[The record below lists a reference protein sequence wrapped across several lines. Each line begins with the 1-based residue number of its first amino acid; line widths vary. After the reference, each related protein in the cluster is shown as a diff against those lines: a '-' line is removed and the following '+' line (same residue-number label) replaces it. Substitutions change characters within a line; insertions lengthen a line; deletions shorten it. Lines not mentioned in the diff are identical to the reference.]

1 VVSSGSNPSQGR
13 NSAVLA
19 NTLKQ
24 ALNIAVRYLL
34 PLLLLPGLA
43 WGSCYT
49 HPDNGATYCTVA
61 SECPTGTIPLLSG
74 GLYSCARF
82 TVSCIPPLI
91 WNNER
96 GCIPS
101 SSACKVTIS
110 FSPGDPLGAIPQTSG
125 ICTPEEFRR
134 ATIAALVKLLD

>member
-1 VVSSGSNPSQGR
+1 MR
-13 NSAVLA
+13 A
-19 NTLKQ
+19 
-24 ALNIAVRYLL
+24 YLL
-34 PLLLLPGLA
+34 VLLLPGLA
-43 WGSCYT
+43 SAACYT
-49 HPDNGATYCTVA
+49 HPDNGSTYCTVA
-61 SECPTGTIPLLSG
+61 SECPTGTIALFSG
-74 GLYSCARF
+74 GAYQCGRF

-101 SSACKVTIS
+101 SSACKVTIA